1 MANSVASAAGA
12 NLFARACSFIRGR
25 AGPPLLMALIACEPS
40 APRQQPFG
48 VPKTAAWANG
58 SWADC
63 FRDEK
68 DEHAFACTVY
78 TKDAKVD
85 AKGTFTL
92 VDGATQKKS
101 AVPREPMKFSSWDGA
116 SLHLEGGR
124 SLVRVASPTS
134 PSP

>member
-1 MANSVASAAGA
+1 MRDDVETHV
-12 NLFARACSFIRGR
+12 RDVDGR
-25 AGPPLLMALIACEPS
+25 AGPSTRPIKVTSIASTASLLLAFALACEPS

-63 FRDEK
+63 FRDEE
-68 DEHAFACTVY
+68 DEHVFACTVY

-92 VDGATQKKS
+92 ID
-101 AVPREPMKFSSWDGA
+101 D
-116 SLHLEGGR
+116 
-124 SLVRVASPTS
+124 
-134 PSP
+134 